1 MSRTVP
7 PDRTPPDR
15 TPDDRLSPEVITK
28 RDLGVPP
35 TLDLAQHFRDLR
47 SVALPVALVA
57 VLLAAGV
64 FVLRM
69 NATPQYGA
77 TVLARVDSSVTDSAG
92 NQTTVDNGAALQ
104 ASYAEALAD
113 DTMLST
119 IVAKSNAP
127 WTTRDA
133 QSRISLAPGPASGL
147 LQITALGDSSRQAAT
162 VAQETVSALANAVRT
177 RRLQDAAQAATE
189 LRANA
194 AKINTRL
201 SGLAANDP
209 LRPTLEVDYQA
220 AINQITKAESAGLVN
235 LAPLSSP
242 TVSDTPVSPNP
253 LRDALLAF
261 LVALILLAELAVFA
275 RGRIGRRLRV
285 VAARRI
291 AQRHGAGVQ
300 QAAPGGRADAATIR
314 TELLAARRLDAGADV
329 LVLRG
334 PQLPAGGGLNLGE
347 LRPPP
352 GAGAPT
358 GGTGR
363 VVELEADG
371 QWWRTAGLENVRLAV
386 LVLAKGSRTKP
397 LADRTLGAL
406 ADTGIPAVLAL
417 LPKNFATRTA
427 PAVTPQPASESS
439 AGVAESADAPEV
451 SDIPERSTAP
461 VADTDGVNGAA
472 VKESDAPA
480 KTPTAKAATP
490 KTADAGAG
498 RRAGSVR
505 STR

>member
-57 VLLAAGV
+57 VLLGAGV

-113 DTMLST
+113 DTVLST

-275 RGRIGRRLRV
+275 RGRTGRRLRV

-300 QAAPGGRADAATIR
+300 QVAPGGPADAATIR
-314 TELLAARRLDAGADV
+314 TELLAARRLDSGADV

-347 LRPPP
+347 LRPAP

-417 LPKNFATRTA
+417 LPKHFATRTA

-461 VADTDGVNGAA
+461 VADTDGLNGAA

-480 KTPTAKAATP
+480 RTPTAKAATP
-490 KTADAGAG
+490 KRATAGVG
-498 RRAGSVR
+498 RRAGRVR